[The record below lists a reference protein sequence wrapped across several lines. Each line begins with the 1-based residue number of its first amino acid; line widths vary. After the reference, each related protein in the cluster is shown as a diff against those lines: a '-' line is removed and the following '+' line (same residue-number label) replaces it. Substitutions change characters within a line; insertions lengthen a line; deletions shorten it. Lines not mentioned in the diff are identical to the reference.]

1 MGTENLAHVVEYLP
15 SKCEALVPPEK
26 KTKQTQKKGQMWWHM
41 PTIPVL
47 RRMSK
52 RSLSWTPVWALR
64 DPVSKKKKTLAR
76 HQARRITVRGQPGAN
91 SLQAPIYKITREK

>member
-1 MGTENLAHVVEYLP
+1 LAHVVEYLP

-64 DPVSKKKKTLAR
+64 DPVSKKKKNTC
-76 HQARRITVRGQPGAN
+76 
-91 SLQAPIYKITREK
+91 QAPGKEDHSSRAARGK

>member
-64 DPVSKKKKTLAR
+64 DPVSKKKKKHLPGTR
-76 HQARRITVRGQPGAN
+76 QGGSQFEGSPGQ
-91 SLQAPIYKITREK
+91 IVYKPQFTK